1 LTARTFSRRLAL
13 TTPVMVAAGFAPGS
27 ASADACDLSP
37 VIKHTVA
44 FRYQPNVT
52 QQQKGDVMNRFLA
65 LKQECKRDGNYYI
78 VSLVGGDCTNS
89 LEGLTEGFEQAY
101 IVTFKDHDDYKYY
114 IGQPFSYPFDPA
126 HDAFKKFAI
135 PLLSV
140 DENGKTDGAIAL
152 DFSTAV
158 SPENC

>member
-1 LTARTFSRRLAL
+1 
-13 TTPVMVAAGFAPGS
+13 
-27 ASADACDLSP
+27 
-37 VIKHTVA
+37 
-44 FRYQPNVT
+44 
-52 QQQKGDVMNRFLA
+52 MNRFLA